1 MVIQESSVMVRQEK
15 YVSQK
20 YIEAQI
26 RSNKWLLFL
35 RRQALRSLCKASLVQ
50 EEVACSIASE
60 SFCFV
65 EKKRRK
71 LMAVCI
77 WSVFVDICSFE
88 NK

>member
-15 YVSQK
+15 YVSQR

-35 RRQALRSLCKASLVQ
+35 RRQALRSLCKALLVH

-60 SFCFV
+60 SFRLS
-65 EKKRRK
+65 KKEE
-71 LMAVCI
+71 
-77 WSVFVDICSFE
+77 S
-88 NK
+88 